1 MAGRGGPLDRW
12 LATTPAGEG
21 LSVLTVLAYDWL
33 GLAGRLGLVTTE
45 ADEEP
50 AAEPETRQELLDL
63 AEQMGGEVVFVD

>member
-1 MAGRGGPLDRW
+1 
-12 LATTPAGEG
+12 
-21 LSVLTVLAYDWL
+21 VLTVLAYDWL